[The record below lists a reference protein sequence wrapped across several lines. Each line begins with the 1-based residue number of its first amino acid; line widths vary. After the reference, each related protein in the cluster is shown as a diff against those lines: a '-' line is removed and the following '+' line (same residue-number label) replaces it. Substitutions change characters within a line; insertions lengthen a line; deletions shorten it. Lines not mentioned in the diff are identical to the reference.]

1 MQGKLKIWERQPD
14 ETEKAY
20 SAFKIFL
27 EMEDRSISKVAK
39 YLSVSVQNVRK
50 WSSKYDWFERAAS
63 YDSSIVEVTRKLK
76 ISAIK
81 ETIRRKTA
89 IAGKLEEKA
98 LKALDEIKLN
108 RISGRTIVEMLT
120 LANQLRDEAMEV
132 EKLLDETQNETPVIV
147 IKDYDGENV

>member
-1 MQGKLKIWERQPD
+1 MSNLIWERQSG

-50 WSSKYDWFERAAS
+50 WSSKYNWFERAAA
-63 YDSSIVEVTRKLK
+63 YDSSIVESTRQLK
-76 ISAIK
+76 IAAIK
-81 ETIRRKTA
+81 ESLRRKVG
-89 IAGKLEEKA
+89 IADKLEQKA
-98 LKALDEIKLN
+98 LKALEEISIS

-120 LANQLRDEAMEV
+120 LANQLRNEV
-132 EKLLDETQNETPVIV
+132 YETEKLLDESQNETPMIV

>member
-1 MQGKLKIWERQPD
+1 MRGELKIWERQPG

-50 WSSKYDWFERAAS
+50 WSSKYNWFERAAS
-63 YDSSIVEVTRKLK
+63 YDSSVVESTRQLK
-76 ISAIK
+76 IAAIK
-81 ETIRRKTA
+81 ESLRRKVG
-89 IAGKLEEKA
+89 IADKLEQKA
-98 LKALDEIKLN
+98 LKALEEISIN

-120 LANQLRDEAMEV
+120 LANQLRNEVYETELKLDGSDEA
-132 EKLLDETQNETPVIV
+132 PVIV
-147 IKDYDGENV
+147 IKKYEEL